1 MINLIKE
8 NDEKFVKD
16 LEINWTD
23 DVQNLAQLNDEQRKD
38 AVQYNGDTL
47 YRFRC
52 DGVLVIQ
59 DEVCGSFGST
69 IDILSDSQDN
79 ANQTANDYFLATYS
93 GLINYYQY
101 KSSVM
106 EDTSCS
112 FRMTNLYTKEEA
124 EEQNK
129 FDTELY
135 SFIDEELCSTL

>member
-1 MINLIKE
+1 MITLIKE

-23 DVQNLAQLNDEQRKD
+23 NVQCLAQLNDEQRKD

-52 DGVLVIQ
+52 DGALVIQ

-106 EDTSCS
+106 EDASCS

-129 FDTELY
+129 FDIELY
-135 SFIDEELCSTL
+135 SFIEEELCSTL